1 MKYLAPIR
9 SFVSS
14 LAFTPLAAT
23 QRMTKRA
30 VLWKVV
36 SKNIQRSQI
45 TAMAAALSFRTIFGL
60 IPVMV
65 VSLVVLHRFVPETK
79 VKEVVSNF
87 LDYTGL
93 TKIVVEEPADAS
105 SEQANAL
112 QQVPGLNIFNFDFSG
127 RGGFGLTPKQTF
139 EASSR
144 DGSEVLVAASGVEL
158 KGPESTTNHEI
169 VPQTS
174 DSSLVN
180 QTAGTDNSDAQHRPP
195 SAVGGTATQAA
206 QTAVMS
212 QRLDEWI
219 GALLGRIDKIN
230 FAAIGL
236 IGIVM
241 LLYAALSMIVEIEK
255 AFNQIAE
262 APTGKPW
269 VKRITHYWTLLTLGP
284 LLLVAGFAVG
294 QGLQPFLINQLEW
307 LPVSSKVIVDVLG
320 SLIAIP
326 ISAIALMILYTSVP
340 NKRIEIRAAFL
351 GGLGAAL
358 MWEISKWGLVGYI
371 KYSSSYARLYGV
383 IALLPLFL
391 LWVYITWIIV
401 LIGFQVTTTLQTF
414 RAITTQGFQQSVM
427 IALGLMNDPRGE
439 FANTPGYLRA
449 TRVRVLD
456 HSVPLRAMVMIAHRF
471 QTGLQTDIATL
482 SKHLGGDEQLVEG
495 VLAKLLKAGLL
506 NRVASGEGE
515 GQSGMVGGVIV
526 SGDASATG
534 GVSESGAAFA
544 LAKPANVILASEVFA
559 ACEEVLEGASDKTR
573 ITARLREAR
582 LAAFKAVTVAD
593 LVAEL
598 MPPPKESD
606 PMMPPQAQVA

>member
-1 MKYLAPIR
+1 MKYLNTIR
-9 SFVSS
+9 LLVAS
-14 LAFTPLAAT
+14 LAFTPIVAT
-23 QRMTKRA
+23 QQLTKRA
-30 VLWKVV
+30 ILWKVV

-79 VKEVVSNF
+79 VKEVVTNF

-93 TKIVVEEPADAS
+93 TKIVVEEPQDNTS
-105 SEQANAL
+105 QQAL
-112 QQVPGLNIFNFDFSG
+112 QQVPGINIFNF
-127 RGGFGLTPKQTF
+127 GFGGLTPHQTF
-139 EASSR
+139 QASSR
-144 DGSEVLVAASGVEL
+144 DGSEVAVSASGVEVHAS
-158 KGPESTTNHEI
+158 EQADS
-169 VPQTS
+169 QTS
-174 DSSLVN
+174 
-180 QTAGTDNSDAQHRPP
+180 TEAA
-195 SAVGGTATQAA
+195 ATPA
-206 QTAVMS
+206 QTAAQS

-219 GALLGRIDKIN
+219 GALLGRIDGIN

-236 IGIVM
+236 VGIVM

-262 APTGKPW
+262 APSGKSW

-284 LLLVAGFAVG
+284 LLLIAGFAVA
-294 QGLQPFLINQLEW
+294 QGLQPFLVDQLEW
-307 LPVSSKVIVDVLG
+307 LPVSSKLMVDVLG

-340 NKRIEIRAAFL
+340 NKRIEIRAAFM

-358 MWEISKWGLVGYI
+358 MWELSKWGLVGYI

-401 LIGFQVTTTLQTF
+401 LLGFQVTTTLQTF
-414 RAITTQGFQQSVM
+414 RVISRQGFQNSVM

-439 FANTPGYLRA
+439 YANTPGYLRA

-456 HSVPLRAMVMIAHRF
+456 HSLPLRAMVLIAHRF
-471 QTGLQTDIATL
+471 QTGQQTDILTL
-482 SKHLGGDEQLVEG
+482 SKHLGTDEQLVEG
-495 VLAKLLKAGLL
+495 VLAKLLKANLL
-506 NRVASGEGE
+506 NRVASDSIDGES
-515 GQSGMVGGVIV
+515 QS
-526 SGDASATG
+526 DARPTSSPATQATTPDTTG
-534 GVSESGAAFA
+534 LASFA

-559 ACEEVLEGASDKTR
+559 AGEEALEGASDKTR
-573 ITARLREAR
+573 ITNRLRDAR

-598 MPPPKESD
+598 MPPPPPEQESD
-606 PMMPPQAQVA
+606 RNVPAGARVA

>member
-1 MKYLAPIR
+1 MKYLNTIR
-9 SFVSS
+9 MLIAS
-14 LAFTPLAAT
+14 LAFTPIVAT
-23 QRMTKRA
+23 QQLTKRA
-30 VLWKVV
+30 ILWKVV

-79 VKEVVSNF
+79 VKEVVTNF

-93 TKIVVEEPADAS
+93 TKIVVEEPQDNTS
-105 SEQANAL
+105 QQAL
-112 QQVPGLNIFNFDFSG
+112 QQVPGINIFNF
-127 RGGFGLTPKQTF
+127 GFGGLTPHQTF
-139 EASSR
+139 QASSR
-144 DGSEVLVAASGVEL
+144 DGSEVAVSASGVEVHA
-158 KGPESTTNHEI
+158 SAQADS
-169 VPQTS
+169 QTS
-174 DSSLVN
+174 
-180 QTAGTDNSDAQHRPP
+180 TET
-195 SAVGGTATQAA
+195 TATPAQAA
-206 QTAVMS
+206 AQS
-212 QRLDEWI
+212 QRLDDWI
-219 GALLGRIDKIN
+219 AALLGRIDGIN

-236 IGIVM
+236 VGIVM

-262 APTGKPW
+262 APSGKSW

-284 LLLVAGFAVG
+284 LLLIAGFAVA
-294 QGLQPFLINQLEW
+294 QGLQPFLVDQLEW
-307 LPVSSKVIVDVLG
+307 LPVSSKLMVDVLG

-340 NKRIEIRAAFL
+340 NKRIEIRAAFM

-358 MWEISKWGLVGYI
+358 MWELSKWGLVGYI

-401 LIGFQVTTTLQTF
+401 LLGFQVTTTLQTF
-414 RAITTQGFQQSVM
+414 RVISRQGFQNSVM

-439 FANTPGYLRA
+439 YANTPGYLRA

-456 HSVPLRAMVMIAHRF
+456 HSLPLRAMVLIAHRF
-471 QTGLQTDIATL
+471 QTGQQTDILTL
-482 SKHLGGDEQLVEG
+482 SKHLGTDEQLVEG
-495 VLAKLLKAGLL
+495 VLAKLLKANLL
-506 NRVASGEGE
+506 NRVASDSVDGES
-515 GQSGMVGGVIV
+515 QS
-526 SGDASATG
+526 DARPTNSPATQATTSDTTG
-534 GVSESGAAFA
+534 LASFA

-559 ACEEVLEGASDKTR
+559 AGEEALEGANDKTR
-573 ITARLREAR
+573 ITSRLREAR

-598 MPPPKESD
+598 MPPPPPEQESD
-606 PMMPPQAQVA
+606 RNMPAGARVA

>member
-1 MKYLAPIR
+1 MKYLNNIR
-9 SFVSS
+9 TLVNS
-14 LAFTPLAAT
+14 LAFTPLVAT
-23 QRMTKRA
+23 QHLTKRA
-30 VLWKVV
+30 ILWKVV

-65 VSLVVLHRFVPETK
+65 VSLVVLHRFVPEEK
-79 VKEVVSNF
+79 MKEVVTNF

-93 TKIVVEEPADAS
+93 TRIVVEEPAETSTD
-105 SEQANAL
+105 QRAL
-112 QQVPGLNIFNFDFSG
+112 NQVPGINIFS
-127 RGGFGLTPKQTF
+127 FGLMPRQTYA
-139 EASSR
+139 ASTR
-144 DGSEVLVAASGVEL
+144 DGNAVAVSAGGVEVQPIESPA
-158 KGPESTTNHEI
+158 GATMVQPAPEK
-169 VPQTS
+169 V
-174 DSSLVN
+174 V
-180 QTAGTDNSDAQHRPP
+180 
-195 SAVGGTATQAA
+195 QAA
-206 QTAVMS
+206 EQT
-212 QRLDEWI
+212 QRLDQWI
-219 GALLGRIDKIN
+219 ATLLGRIDSIN

-262 APTGKPW
+262 APGGKPW

-284 LLLVAGFAVG
+284 LLLIAGFAVA
-294 QGLQPFLINQLEW
+294 QGLQPFLIDKLEW
-307 LPVSSKVIVDVLG
+307 VLPVSSKVLVDVLG

-340 NKRIEIRAAFL
+340 NKRIDIRAAFM

-358 MWEISKWGLVGYI
+358 LWEISKWGLVGYI

-401 LIGFQVTTTLQTF
+401 LLGFQVAITLQTF
-414 RAITTQGFQQSVM
+414 RAISRHGFQQSVM
-427 IALGLMNDPRGE
+427 IALGLMSDPRGE

-456 HSVPLRAMVMIAHRF
+456 HSLPLRAMVMIAYRF
-471 QTGLQTDIATL
+471 QTGLQTDIVTL
-482 SKHLGGDEQLVEG
+482 SKHLGNDEQLVEG

-506 NRVASGEGE
+506 NRVANDGEGD
-515 GQSGMVGGVIV
+515 MPTAAVIP
-526 SGDASATG
+526 SATVNSAG
-534 GVSESGAAFA
+534 DVVGPVAFA

-559 ACEEVLEGASDKTR
+559 ATEETFEGAMDKTN
-573 ITARLREAR
+573 ITTRLREAR

-598 MPPPKESD
+598 MPPPRESD
-606 PMMPPQAQVA
+606 PMLPPEAQVA